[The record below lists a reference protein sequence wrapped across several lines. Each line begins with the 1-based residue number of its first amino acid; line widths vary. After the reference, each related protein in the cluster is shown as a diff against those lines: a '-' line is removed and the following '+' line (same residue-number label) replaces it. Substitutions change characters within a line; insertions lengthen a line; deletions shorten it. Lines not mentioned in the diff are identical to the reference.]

1 MSLQTINLGTYANDG
16 TGDDLR
22 TAFTKV
28 NNNFA
33 ALTLTSGISSAVNI
47 GTGVGIWADK
57 NLTNLEFKSLTS
69 TGASVTITSTSNT
82 VNLESATKVSKD
94 TSPIL
99 GGNLNL
105 NNFSIL
111 GTGYKDSVRY
121 NGDIKSTVFG
131 YDQRISNN
139 LLAVLMRNNTF
150 TVDLGS
156 FTYPTGYDTVTNGYN
171 IDFGSSNNSNFATTN
186 NHVNFGNYSTVV
198 GLENSNDNK
207 LTLTGN
213 LVTSGGYN
221 LTLNLTGNSNLTL
234 PTGGTL
240 AVAGSGLGQFGTTT
254 STQLRTIMSD
264 PTGTGSLVFGTS
276 PTLSNPTFSGNV
288 TVGGNTST
296 GTTGT
301 GSIVFSNSPILTSP
315 TINGSITG
323 ITNID
328 TSSASTSFFPSPTT
342 ANLFSQATAVTIGAN
357 TGTTTISNTLT
368 ATSPT
373 FNTSVTTASTSFNL
387 YNTTATT
394 INAFG
399 AATTIN
405 LASNAASATTLYFGS
420 PANNNI
426 LSING
431 NTSSGI
437 ASLSSNVVNGTAN
450 LFVGVTGSVNIG
462 GTASTVYI
470 GNSSGN
476 STLSIIGN
484 GTGGTVAI
492 TSNVTTG
499 TANIY
504 SGVTGTINL
513 GATASAVNIG
523 VSTGT
528 TTIAGATA
536 TTNLKRVGLEII
548 PPNYIT
554 ISTSSSPALSNTV
567 TENILLVTATAL
579 TITPTFPN
587 TGMVDGQ
594 RLRFTIAVNNAT
606 LAGTGGA
613 TLVGTFAGAVTAPTT
628 FTYIYRI
635 SNTTWY
641 RQ

>member
-1 MSLQTINLGTYANDG
+1 MSLDRINLGTYPNDG

-22 TAFTKV
+22 TAFSKV
-28 NNNFA
+28 NSNFD

-69 TGASVTITSTSNT
+69 TGASVTITSTANT

-105 NNFSIL
+105 NNFYIS
-111 GTGYKDSVRY
+111 G
-121 NGDIKSTVFG
+121 GDTRTTVHG
-131 YDQRISNN
+131 YDQRISDNM
-139 LLAVLMRNNTF
+139 LALLMRTNTF

-156 FTYPTGYDTVTNGYN
+156 FSYPTGYDTVTNGYKV
-171 IDFGSSNNSNFATTN
+171 DFGTNFVSTN
-186 NHVNFGNYSTVV
+186 NHVNFGKFNSVV
-198 GLENSNDNK
+198 GLEDSVNHK

-276 PTLSNPTFSGNV
+276 PTINNLTVSGNI
-288 TVGGNTST
+288 TLGGTTST

-301 GSIVFSNSPILTSP
+301 GSVVFSNSPILTSP

-342 ANLFSQATAVTIGAN
+342 ANLFSQATAITIGAN
-357 TGTTTISNTLT
+357 TGSTTISNTLT

-373 FNTSVTTASTSFNL
+373 FNTSVNTASTSFNL

-405 LASNAASATTLYFGS
+405 IASNAATATTLYVGS
-420 PANNNI
+420 NTKDNV

-431 NTSSGI
+431 NTTSGI

-476 STLSIIGN
+476 SSLSIIGN
-484 GTGGTVAI
+484 GTGGTSAI
-492 TSNVTTG
+492 TTNVTTG

-504 SGVTGTINL
+504 GGVTGTINL

-536 TTNLKRVGLEII
+536 VTNIKRVGLEIT

-554 ISTSSSPALSNTV
+554 VATTATYSLSNTV

-587 TGMVDGQ
+587 TGVVDGQ
-594 RLRFTIAVNNAT
+594 RLRFTVAVNNAT

-628 FTYIYRI
+628 FTYIYRA

>member
-1 MSLQTINLGTYANDG
+1 MSLLNIELGTYPNDG

-28 NNNFA
+28 NSNFA
-33 ALTLTSGISSAVNI
+33 ALTLTSGISSAVNV
-47 GTGVGIWADK
+47 GGGVGIWAAK

-69 TGASVTITSTSNT
+69 TGASVSITNTATT

-105 NNFSIL
+105 NNFYIS
-111 GTGYKDSVRY
+111 G
-121 NGDIKSTVFG
+121 GDTKTTVHG
-131 YDQRISNN
+131 YDQRISDNM
-139 LLAVLMRNNTF
+139 LALLMRTNTF

-156 FTYPTGYDTVTNGYN
+156 FTYPTGYDTVSHGYN
-171 IDFGSSNNSNFATTN
+171 VDFGTEFISNN

-198 GLENSNDNK
+198 GLEDSNNHK

-264 PTGTGSLVFGTS
+264 PTGTGALVFGNS
-276 PTLSNPTFSGNV
+276 PTLINPTFSGNI
-288 TVGGNTST
+288 TVGGTTST

-301 GSIVFSNSPILTSP
+301 GSVVFSNSPILTSP

-342 ANLFSQATAVTIGAN
+342 ANLFSQGTAITVGAN

-373 FNTSVTTASTSFNL
+373 FNTSVDTASTSFNL
-387 YNTTATT
+387 YNTTVTT

-399 AATTIN
+399 ASTTIN
-405 LASNAASATTLYFGS
+405 IAANAASATTLYVGS
-420 PANNNI
+420 ATKDNI
-426 LSING
+426 LTING
-431 NTSSGI
+431 NTTTGT
-437 ASLSSNVVNGTAN
+437 ASLSSNVVGGIAN
-450 LFVGVTGSVNIG
+450 VFAGVTGSVNIG

-484 GTGGTVAI
+484 GTGGTSSI
-492 TSNVTTG
+492 TTNVTSG

-513 GATASAVNIG
+513 GATVSALNLG

-528 TTIAGATA
+528 TTIAGTTS
-536 TTNLKRVGLEII
+536 TTNLKRVGLEVT
-548 PPNYIT
+548 PANYIAVAT
-554 ISTSSSPALSNTV
+554 TNTYALSNTV
-567 TENILLVTATAL
+567 TENILLVNAAAL
-579 TITPTFPN
+579 TVTPTFPN

-594 RLRFTIAVNNAT
+594 RVKFTIAVNNTT

-613 TLVGTFAGAVTAPTT
+613 TIVGTFAGAVTAPTT

>member
-1 MSLQTINLGTYANDG
+1 MSLLQINLGTYPNDG

-28 NNNFA
+28 NSNFA

-105 NNFSIL
+105 NNFYIS
-111 GTGYKDSVRY
+111 G
-121 NGDIKSTVFG
+121 GDTKTTVYG

-139 LLAVLMRNNTF
+139 LLALLMRNNTF

-156 FTYPTGYDTVTNGYN
+156 FSYPTGYDTVSDGYN
-171 IDFGSSNNSNFATTN
+171 VDFGTGFISTN

-254 STQLRTIMSD
+254 STQLRTIISD

-301 GSIVFSNSPILTSP
+301 GSLVYSNSPILTSP

-394 INAFG
+394 INALG

-437 ASLSSNVVNGTAN
+437 ASISSNVVNGTAN

>member
-28 NNNFA
+28 NSNFA
-33 ALTLTSGISSAVNI
+33 ALTLTSGISSAANL

-57 NLTNLEFKSLTS
+57 NLTNLRFKSLTS
-69 TGASVTITSTSNT
+69 TGASVTITSTTNT

-105 NNFSIL
+105 NNFYIS
-111 GTGYKDSVRY
+111 G
-121 NGDIKSTVFG
+121 GDTKTTVHG
-131 YDQRISNN
+131 YDQRISDN
-139 LLAVLMRNNTF
+139 LLALLMRNNTF

-156 FTYPTGYDTVTNGYN
+156 FSYPTGYDTVSRGYN
-171 IDFGSSNNSNFATTN
+171 VDFGTGFLSTN

-198 GLENSNDNK
+198 GLEDSNNHK

-221 LTLNLTGNSNLTL
+221 LTLNLSGNSNLTL

-254 STQLRTIMSD
+254 SSQLRTIMSD
-264 PTGTGSLVFGTS
+264 PTGTGALVFGTS
-276 PTLSNPTFSGNV
+276 PTLSNPTVSGNI
-288 TVGGNTST
+288 TLGGNTST

-342 ANLFSQATAVTIGAN
+342 ANLFSQGTAITIGAN
-357 TGTTTISNTLT
+357 TGTTTVSNTLT
-368 ATSPT
+368 ASSPT
-373 FNTSVTTASTSFNL
+373 FNISVNTASTSFNL

-399 AATTIN
+399 ASTTIN
-405 LASNAASATTLYFGS
+405 VAANAASATTLYVGS
-420 PANNNI
+420 TTKDNI
-426 LSING
+426 LSISG
-431 NTSSGI
+431 NTTTGT
-437 ASLSSNVVNGTAN
+437 ASLSSNVVGGTAN
-450 LFVGVTGSVNIG
+450 VFVGVTGSVNIG
-462 GTASTVYI
+462 GTASTVSI
-470 GNSSGN
+470 GNNSGN

-484 GTGGTVAI
+484 GTGGTSTI

-504 SGVTGTINL
+504 GSVTGTINL
-513 GATASAVNIG
+513 GATALAVNIG

-536 TTNLKRVGLEII
+536 ITNLKRVGLEIT

-554 ISTSSSPALSNTV
+554 VATTATYSLSNTV

-587 TGMVDGQ
+587 TGVVDGQ
-594 RLRFTIAVNNAT
+594 KLRFTIAVNNAT

-628 FTYIYRI
+628 FTYIYRT

>member
-22 TAFTKV
+22 SAFTKV
-28 NNNFA
+28 NSNFA
-33 ALTLTSGISSAVNI
+33 ALTLTSGISSAANI
-47 GTGVGIWADK
+47 GTGIGIWADK

-69 TGASVTITSTSNT
+69 TGASVTITSTANT

-105 NNFSIL
+105 NNFYIS
-111 GTGYKDSVRY
+111 GGDTRTSVY
-121 NGDIKSTVFG
+121 G
-131 YDQRISNN
+131 YDQRISDN
-139 LLAVLMRNNTF
+139 LLALLVRNNTF

-156 FTYPTGYDTVTNGYN
+156 FSFPTGYDTVSNGYKV
-171 IDFGSSNNSNFATTN
+171 DFGNGYATNN
-186 NHVNFGNYSTVV
+186 NHVNFGKFNSVV
-198 GLENSNDNK
+198 GLEDSVNHK

-221 LTLNLTGNSNLTL
+221 LTLNLTGNSTVTL

-240 AVAGSGLGQFGTTT
+240 AVAGAGLGQFSNTT
-254 STQLRTIMSD
+254 STQLRTIISD
-264 PTGTGSLVFGTS
+264 PTGTGSLVFASS
-276 PTLSNPTFSGNV
+276 PTISNLTVSGNI
-288 TVGGNTST
+288 TINGNTST

-301 GSIVFSNSPILTSP
+301 GSVVFSNNPILTSP

-328 TSSASTSFFPSPTT
+328 TNSASTSFFPSPVT
-342 ANLFSQATAVTIGAN
+342 ANLFSQATAITIGAN
-357 TGTTTISNTLT
+357 TGTTTVSNTLT
-368 ATSPT
+368 ASSPT
-373 FNTSVTTASTSFNL
+373 FNISVNTASTNFNL

-399 AATTIN
+399 AATTVNI
-405 LASNAASATTLYFGS
+405 ASNAAAATTVYVGPNS
-420 PANNNI
+420 ANNV
-426 LSING
+426 LSISG
-431 NTSSGI
+431 NTATGT

-450 LFVGVTGSVNIG
+450 IFVGVTGTINIG

-476 STLSIIGN
+476 ATLSVLGN
-484 GTGGTVAI
+484 GTGGTS
-492 TSNVTTG
+492 TLTTNVTTG
-499 TANIY
+499 TANIFG
-504 SGVTGTINL
+504 GVTGTINL

-528 TTIAGATA
+528 TTIAGNTV
-536 TTNLKRVGLEII
+536 TTNIKRVGLEII
-548 PPNYIT
+548 PANYIS
-554 ISTSSSPALSNTV
+554 ISTTGSYQLSNNV
-567 TENILLVTATAL
+567 TENILLINATSL

-587 TGMVDGQ
+587 TSVADGQ
-594 RLRFTIAVNNAT
+594 QLRFTISVNNCT
-606 LAGTGGA
+606 LAGAGGA

-628 FTYIYRI
+628 FTYIYRA